1 MDKKG
6 PFVKNEELVLQID
19 DLGKDGEGIGHVDG
33 YTLFVKGALPGE
45 TVRVKIMKAKKNMG
59 FARLMEILEPS
70 QQRREPLCPVAGRCG
85 GCTLQHL
92 SYEGQLAMKE
102 KKVKDCLTRIGG
114 VNLSQVEWLPILGME
129 EVSSDDALC
138 PASEGSP
145 WYYRNKAQFPVRGD
159 EKGNP
164 VTGFF
169 AGRSHRLV
177 PMEACRIQHPVINEA
192 VKLVME
198 FLREFHIPPYEEEKH
213 QGLVRHIYVRRG
225 YHTGQFMVC
234 LVVNGHSLPHSEELI
249 CRLQTIHGF
258 TSLLLNVNREKTN
271 VILGGEMKLLWGSEY
286 IEDTIGELRYRISA
300 RSFYQVNPVQTVRLY
315 ETALSFADL
324 KGRETV
330 WDLYCGTGTISLFL
344 ARRAGKVLGVEI
356 VPEAIENAKENA
368 RLNGISNAEFHCGAA
383 EKVVPELV
391 SNGAA
396 DTPVDVVVV
405 DPPRKGCDEKL
416 LDTMV
421 KMKPQ
426 RIVYVSC
433 DPATLARDV
442 KVLGEKGYRVE
453 KVRACDMFPQGGSVE
468 TVVLLSDK
476 KVDGYV
482 NYNGLIN

>member
-1 MDKKG
+1 M
-6 PFVKNEELVLQID
+6 
-19 DLGKDGEGIGHVDG
+19 
-33 YTLFVKGALPGE
+33 A
-45 TVRVKIMKAKKNMG
+45 
-59 FARLMEILEPS
+59 
-70 QQRREPLCPVAGRCG
+70 
-85 GCTLQHL
+85 
-92 SYEGQLAMKE
+92 
-102 KKVKDCLTRIGG
+102 
-114 VNLSQVEWLPILGME
+114 
-129 EVSSDDALC
+129 SSDDALC

-324 KGRETV
+324 KGTETV

-344 ARRAGKVLGVEI
+344 ARQAGKVLGVEI

-421 KMKPQ
+421 KMHPQ

-442 KVLGEKGYRVE
+442 KVLGEKGYQVE
-453 KVRACDMFPQGGSVE
+453 KVRACDMFPQGGNVE
-468 TVVLLSDK
+468 CVVLMSRKDK
-476 KVDGYV
+476 
-482 NYNGLIN
+482 